1 MKYFWRLFVRA
12 RCIQEGFDP
21 NDVPYASFKSM
32 SDHLSS
38 SMIPG
43 AEIQTKQLTEGFH
56 EHHSIFFFKFQMVFL
71 TYLSIIDQQRTG
83 NRIFI
88 FAGLIRLKQ
97 PYEWSRIPS
106 IAANC
111 TLSSSRSTQKSD
123 LANGFSV
130 VPIQAL
136 GSRLPKR
143 LTLTALLWC
152 YFFMLTSLFPG
163 NIVRIIQ
170 YTVSACLR
178 RYLEYFGIFMHI
190 FTYFGLFWNIYLEKI
205 YTVNKT

>member
-1 MKYFWRLFVRA
+1 MNLLYYLIIFWSILEYFWLFFVRA
-12 RCIQEGFDP
+12 RYIQEGFDP

-32 SDHLSS
+32 SDHVTS

-106 IAANC
+106 IAASC

-123 LANGFSV
+123 PANGFSV
-130 VPIQAL
+130 VPIQASC
-136 GSRLPKR
+136 SRLPKR

-152 YFFMLTSLFPG
+152 YFFTLTSLSLG
-163 NIVRIIQ
+163 NIVRITRS
-170 YTVSACLR
+170 TVCACIF
-178 RYLEYFGIFMHI
+178 RYLE
-190 FTYFGLFWNIYLEKI
+190 
-205 YTVNKT
+205 

>member
-1 MKYFWRLFVRA
+1 
-12 RCIQEGFDP
+12 
-21 NDVPYASFKSM
+21 M

-71 TYLSIIDQQRTG
+71 RYLSIIDKQRTG

-97 PYEWSRIPS
+97 PYKWSRIPS
-106 IAANC
+106 IAASC
-111 TLSSSRSTQKSD
+111 TLSSSSSTQKSD
-123 LANGFSV
+123 PANGFSV

-136 GSRLPKR
+136 CFRLPKR
-143 LTLTALLWC
+143 LTLTALL
-152 YFFMLTSLFPG
+152 
-163 NIVRIIQ
+163 
-170 YTVSACLR
+170 
-178 RYLEYFGIFMHI
+178 
-190 FTYFGLFWNIYLEKI
+190 
-205 YTVNKT
+205 